1 MKRPTRLGTDDAG
14 YVINQ
19 TSIHHVQPEFETVLF
34 KAIELVKEAF
44 DEQLHSI
51 YLYGSIGRGTAVV
64 GQSDLDLTVLVHE
77 DVDATELVERTEQLL
92 TEHPEVIKI
101 DYDIGRLDVALD
113 PTNRFEWGFWLRH
126 LCTCV
131 DGEDVSTRFPR
142 MKPDARVSEALNQD
156 LVSSIEAA
164 KSKLLRGQMSHL
176 EKRSIVKRV
185 IRGWYLTINVKDQ
198 SFATTVEECLEILR
212 LYYPGNQRIE
222 EGETLLRQD
231 DITNQQLL
239 DYLNEIDWT

>member
-1 MKRPTRLGTDDAG
+1 MNKPTRLGTDEAG
-14 YVINQ
+14 YVMNQ
-19 TSIHHVQPEFETVLF
+19 TSIHHVQSEFEVVLF
-34 KAIELVKEAF
+34 KAIELVKGAF

-51 YLYGSIGRGTAVV
+51 YLYGSIGRGTAVS
-64 GQSDLDLTVLVHE
+64 GQSDLDLTVLVYE
-77 DVDATELVERTEQLL
+77 DVDATELVEQTEQLL

-113 PTNRFEWGFWLRH
+113 PANRFEWGFWLRH

-142 MKPDARVSEALNQD
+142 MKPDDRVSEALNQD

-164 KSKLLRGQMSHL
+164 KSKLLRGQLSHL

-185 IRGWYLTINVKDQ
+185 IRGWYLTINVNDE
-198 SFATTVEECLEILR
+198 SFATTVDECLKTLR
-212 LYYPGNQRIE
+212 LYYPSDQRME
-222 EGETLLRQD
+222 KGKKLLMQNE
-231 DITNQQLL
+231 ISNHQLL
-239 DYLNEIDWT
+239 DYLNEIDWI